1 VIFVSV
7 GSSTIP
13 FERLL
18 RAVDGLTTDE
28 HLVVQYGPSK
38 FRPRRAQCVEFLSH
52 DQFRAHVEHARVV
65 VIHAG
70 AGSIITTL
78 SLKKHPIVVPRRA
91 LHGEAVDDHQLPFA
105 RRAGELG
112 LVTVV
117 EELECLGD
125 AIASGPVDT
134 ESAADAPGS
143 LERELSRFI
152 EEAVGVATPTTGRGR
167 PRTAWS

>member
-1 VIFVSV
+1 
-7 GSSTIP
+7 
-13 FERLL
+13 
-18 RAVDGLTTDE
+18 LTTE
-28 HLVVQYGPSK
+28 EQLVVQYGPSG
-38 FRPRRAQCVEFLSH
+38 FRPQGAECVDYLSH
-52 DQFRAHVEHARVV
+52 DQFRAHVGSARVV

-78 SLKKHPIVVPRRA
+78 ALGKHPIVVPRRA

-117 EELECLGD
+117 EDLDCLAD
-125 AIASGPVDT
+125 AIATRSIDT
-134 ESAADAPGS
+134 DLLLEASSS
-143 LERELSRFI
+143 LERELSAFI
-152 EEAVGVATPTTGRGR
+152 EGAVGVPASTPAREL